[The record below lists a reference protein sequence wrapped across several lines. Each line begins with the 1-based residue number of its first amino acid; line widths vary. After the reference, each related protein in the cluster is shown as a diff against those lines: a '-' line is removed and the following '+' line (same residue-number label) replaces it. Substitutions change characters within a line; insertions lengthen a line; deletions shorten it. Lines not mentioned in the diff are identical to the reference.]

1 MKKPSTIQIS
11 DFDYNLP
18 DDRIA
23 KYPLKERDSSKLLYF
38 EGGTINSKKFRDL
51 PDLLTGGDRL
61 VFNTTKVVKAR
72 LDFHKTTGAR
82 IEIFLLHPS
91 EPSDYAMAFS
101 SCESVVF
108 SCLIGNAK
116 KWKEGYVY
124 AQGNNVKVEAEK
136 LAATNKDFQV
146 RFQWDNPEL
155 SFSEVLEDIGS
166 IPIPPYLN
174 RDAESD
180 DEDNYQTVYARSDG
194 SVAAPTAGLHF
205 TDQVFHRLS
214 EKGISRDELI
224 LHVGA
229 GTFVPVKI
237 DNAIDHK
244 MHSEKVTIS
253 RKLIERLLM
262 DRRTVAV
269 GTTSTRSLES
279 LYWLGVKLV
288 QDKSLN
294 TGNLVLEQWEAYD
307 LDDRISVQDSME
319 TLLERMSAEELENLT
334 FQTQIMI
341 APGYDFKLVNGL
353 ITNFHQPKSTLLL
366 LIAAVVGEDWKEIY
380 QYALDNQYRFLSYG
394 DSSLLIRR

>member
-1 MKKPSTIQIS
+1 MRKPSTIQIA
-11 DFDYNLP
+11 DFDYTLP
-18 DDRIA
+18 EERIA
-23 KYPLKERDSSKLLYF
+23 KYPLSERDSSKLLCYKK
-38 EGGTINSKKFRDL
+38 GTIESKTFRDL
-51 PDLLTGGDRL
+51 PEILRAGDRL
-61 VFNTTKVVKAR
+61 VFNVTKVVKAR
-72 LDFHKTTGAR
+72 LDFYKTTGAR

-136 LAATNKDFQV
+136 LAATGEDFQV
-146 RFQWDNPEL
+146 RFQWNNPDF
-155 SFSEVLEDIGS
+155 SFTEVLEDIGS

-174 RDAESD
+174 RDTESS

-237 DNAIDHK
+237 DNAIDHR
-244 MHSEKVTIS
+244 MHSEKVTIN

-262 DRRTVAV
+262 DRRTIAV

-279 LYWLGVKLV
+279 LYWLGVKLLE
-288 QDKSLN
+288 DKSAKLE
-294 TGNLVLEQWEAYD
+294 NLIMEQWEAYEMD
-307 LDDRISVQDSME
+307 QNIPLRVSLESILKRME
-319 TLLERMSAEELENLT
+319 SEHMEDLT
-334 FQTQIMI
+334 FQTHIMI
-341 APGYDFKLVNGL
+341 TPGYDFKVIDGL
-353 ITNFHQPKSTLLL
+353 ITNFHQPKSILLL
-366 LIAAVVGEDWKEIY
+366 LIAAVVGEDWKRIY
-380 QYALDNQYRFLSYG
+380 KHAMENGYRFLSYG
-394 DSSLLIRR
+394 DSSLLLK